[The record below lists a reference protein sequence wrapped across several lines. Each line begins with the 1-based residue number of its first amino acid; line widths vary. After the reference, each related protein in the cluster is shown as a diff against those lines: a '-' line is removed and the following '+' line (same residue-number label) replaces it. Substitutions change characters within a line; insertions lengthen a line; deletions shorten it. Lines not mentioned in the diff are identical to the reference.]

1 MTMSAEL
8 RGTECYVACDVNR
21 KGPLKLLCSPPQAI
35 NEAIRASKHAKIA
48 EELFTVARILLTV

>member
-1 MTMSAEL
+1 
-8 RGTECYVACDVNR
+8 VNR